1 MACAQAWPEKA
12 KVKDDSGKDGSKG
25 EDYGKDLAKDQVSCN
40 QSQIPFHQKKKKII
54 VMLKGGNCQTKTK
67 PKTNVKNG
75 FNNVKNGV
83 T

>member
-25 EDYGKDLAKDQVSCN
+25 EDYGKYLAKVSCN
-40 QSQIPFHQKKKKII
+40 QSLIPFHFI
-54 VMLKGGNCQTKTK
+54 VMLKGGNCQTKSK

-75 FNNVKNGV
+75 FNNVKNSV